1 MENSN
6 LMAHLY
12 VKNWRNWTNINLI
25 VERGDPSRIAGVHT
39 NITQLGRVSKKFNK
53 FVSLTQKA
61 IKAATRR

>member
-12 VKNWRNWTNINLI
+12 VKNWRKWMNINFI
-25 VERGDPSRIAGVHT
+25 VERGDPTRIAGVST
-39 NITQLGRVSKKFNK
+39 NKAQLNRVSRKFKN
-53 FVSLTQKA
+53 FVNSTQKA